1 MLVIQGRHDRLA
13 PPANGR
19 WLHERLSGRVE
30 LVELGTSG
38 HALFPEQ
45 PNDIVE
51 AIRSFAAV
59 LD

>member
-1 MLVIQGRHDRLA
+1 MTGSPHRPMDVGCTNVSA
-13 PPANGR
+13 G
-19 WLHERLSGRVE
+19 GVE